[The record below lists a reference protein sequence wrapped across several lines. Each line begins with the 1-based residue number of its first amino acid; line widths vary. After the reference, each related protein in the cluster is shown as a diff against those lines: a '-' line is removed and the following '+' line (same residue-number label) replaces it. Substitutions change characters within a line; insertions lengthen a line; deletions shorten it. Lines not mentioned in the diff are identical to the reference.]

1 MFYYFFQ
8 QYKNEIYLA
17 NRKKLKINEIL
28 MIVVLI
34 VSTIVLSIFAML
46 QRFNII
52 TIISLLILIIDFTY
66 MVIYVK
72 KTENQRVAEKVLNYK
87 NTKISPLIELLNS
100 DTYNLYT
107 VEGLDW
113 LIEYCSTE
121 TNKTAFKISIQGIVL
136 PFITLAYGV
145 ILNNLN
151 LTEIVVISITFICIL
166 LTVIMLGKMVQPIVD
181 DIVYPD
187 KTKYSCLKS
196 QLEYIKTQF

>member
-17 NRKKLKINEIL
+17 NRKKLKINEII
-28 MIVVLI
+28 MIVALI
-34 VSTIVLSIFAML
+34 VSTIVLSISAML

-52 TIISLLILIIDFTY
+52 TIISLLILIIDIIY
-66 MVIYVK
+66 MVIYIK

-87 NTKISPLIELLNS
+87 NTKISPLVDLLNS
-100 DTYNLYT
+100 DIYNLYT

-113 LIEYCSTE
+113 LIEYCSAE
-121 TNKTAFKISIQGIVL
+121 TNKTAFKISIQGIVF

-181 DIVYPD
+181 DIMYPD

-196 QLEYIKTQF
+196 ELEYIKTQF